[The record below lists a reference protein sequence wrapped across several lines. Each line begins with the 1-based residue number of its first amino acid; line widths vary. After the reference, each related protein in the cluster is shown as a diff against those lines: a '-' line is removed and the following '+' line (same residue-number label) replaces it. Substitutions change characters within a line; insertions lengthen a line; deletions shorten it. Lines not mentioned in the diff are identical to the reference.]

1 MQRAPNPRELREGTG
16 ATLRFR
22 PPERWSSATGL
33 VKDRGGDTI
42 QSGAATVDPVDT
54 TVAAYVDATED
65 TFKLADTTGV
75 SRGVAYLVSDSTGS
89 SVLVEVAT
97 VDPVTDL
104 VTLVAPL
111 PSVPTT
117 GAQFRGVE
125 VSFAVDAISDRD
137 TDYRAVVRGTGQG
150 QEETVR
156 FDVAAQP
163 WQDPL
168 DASDVQQYISRRYP
182 GELSAWGDERS
193 ANLAQRANDHVRR
206 ELRQADRYPSRYW
219 DTDDLYECCDDA
231 MVYLLAK
238 KGLYPGNVDPTDHI
252 RSLGFDLRDKIA
264 GVIRT
269 NVPYDPDGDD
279 RITDTEAASV
289 WHGELRR

>member
-1 MQRAPNPRELREGTG
+1 
-16 ATLRFR
+16 
-22 PPERWSSATGL
+22 L

-125 VSFAVDAISDRD
+125 VSFDVDAISDRD
-137 TDYRAVVRGTGQG
+137 TNYRAVVRGTGQG

-156 FDVAAQP
+156 FDVVVQP

-193 ANLAQRANDHVRR
+193 ANLAQRANDDVRR

-219 DTDDLYECCDDA
+219 DTNDLRECCDAA
-231 MVYLLAK
+231 MVRLLAK
-238 KGLYPGNVDPTDHI
+238 EGLYPGNVDPTEYI
-252 RSLGFDLRDKIA
+252 KSLWFDLRDMIA

-269 NVPYDPDGDD
+269 NAPYDRDGDG
-279 RITDTEAASV
+279 RITSTEAASV